1 MKVTF
6 YYLPWKF
13 NFCGKIF
20 DYYLLFFHFCSR
32 KTHIFPLKTLL
43 PKHKH
48 KFCLHAQKSEG
59 ISIWK
64 RDMWVVK
71 LYSLKALSSISSVSD
86 VGGSCTFFVESVR
99 LVFWLIFSSLLHL
112 FWRFQI
118 LRLDLEKVFISEM
131 VFPPPSPSIIGFS
144 IFAIKWTA
152 FSKEE
157 L

>member
-1 MKVTF
+1 MGK
-6 YYLPWKF
+6 YLTTTYF
-13 NFCGKIF
+13 
-20 DYYLLFFHFCSR
+20 FFHFCSR

-131 VFPPPSPSIIGFS
+131 VFPPSSSIIGFS